1 MEIVLYNT
9 KNDDNVI
16 NKELTEIYRFN
27 IKMKND
33 VYLINPTIIL
43 NDKGSMDFRL
53 CNYCWIEEFDRF
65 YFIRNV
71 RNITT
76 TIWELVLECDV
87 LETFKNDILN
97 GECEYTR
104 EITNGDYQ
112 NTNTNVDVRKTIDI
126 YDSDVQIELKNT
138 LLLSTLGK

>member
-1 MEIVLYNT
+1 MEIVLYST

-16 NKELTEIYRFN
+16 NKELNELYRFN
-27 IKMKND
+27 IKLKND

-43 NDKGSMDFRL
+43 NDKGSMNFRL

-76 TIWELVLECDV
+76 NIWELVLECDV

-97 GECEYTR
+97 GVGEYTR
-104 EITNGDYQ
+104 EITSGDYQ
-112 NTNTNVDVRKTIDI
+112 STNTNVDVRKTIDI
-126 YDSDVQIELKNT
+126 YDSNVQIELKNT

>member
-16 NKELTEIYRFN
+16 NKELNELYRFN
-27 IKMKND
+27 IKLKND

-43 NDKGSMDFRL
+43 NDKGSMNFRL

-71 RNITT
+71 RNITNN
-76 TIWELVLECDV
+76 IWELVLECDV

-97 GECEYTR
+97 GVGEYTR
-104 EITNGDYQ
+104 EITSGDYQ

-126 YDSDVQIELKNT
+126 YDSDVQLELKNT

>member
-16 NKELTEIYRFN
+16 NKELNELYRFN
-27 IKMKND
+27 IKLKND

-43 NDKGSMDFRL
+43 NDKGSMNFRL

-71 RNITT
+71 RNITNN
-76 TIWELVLECDV
+76 IRELVLECDV

-97 GECEYTR
+97 GVGEYTR
-104 EITNGDYQ
+104 EITSGDYQ

-126 YDSDVQIELKNT
+126 YDSDVQLELKNT

>member
-1 MEIVLYNT
+1 MEIVLYST

-16 NKELTEIYRFN
+16 NKELNELYRFN

-33 VYLINPTIIL
+33 VYLINPTIVL

-87 LETFKNDILN
+87 LETFKKDILN
-97 GECEYTR
+97 GEGDYTR
-104 EITNGDYQ
+104 EITSGDYQ